1 MLTSVCQS
9 NQACSTSL
17 NRYSWGTK
25 YSQVPG
31 LNNTLICSASPTVYG
46 TGQMTCSLSDPT
58 INMLFPG
65 PAYVTITRSLNST
78 KHPGGKR
85 VLTKGGLNGGEGV
98 AYAQIWINNVEQF
111 SCMAQNCTQTVA
123 KSKIDGAAG
132 NSTTWDCADL
142 ECRCNGESDLCRS
155 PGVLGI
161 INKLHGPLSVDC
173 GGDDNC
179 QFKQQLVTNFFGEKG
194 LTLSDCT
201 FGECVEQSTIDNASF
216 DTNVPGPSAGVIAG
230 LLAVACVILA
240 VIIATVN
247 GIYSRERA
255 RRRPTHGDFMKR
267 PGVGLS
273 WSGVGYEVPPE
284 QRGFIRAFKEWLKG
298 GRGAAYLKLER
309 DVNVGPH
316 GGKVVLRDSCG
327 DIPAGGFCCL
337 LGPSGA
343 GKSTLVDILSGQN
356 KAGHVEG
363 SVAYTG
369 GGRIKVAYVDQRDV
383 LSATATVA
391 ETLQFAAD
399 LRLPENIPAHVKAER
414 VRTVLQ
420 QLGLEHVA
428 DTRIGS
434 GETRGVS
441 GGEMRRVSIGVELI
455 SAPDVLILDEP
466 TSGLDSVSAARIVTL
481 LKAITEDETCPTTV
495 IASIH
500 QPSSALYNA
509 FSQVLLLSRGKQLY
523 FGPGGDAPAD
533 YFARFGLPCPAHY
546 NVADHLLEIATASPP
561 LQTGRDAVVPLNYK
575 SKEARLLEES
585 ESELSSAGSS
595 ELDLLCAGETSVD
608 LSQRQSVPK
617 SAWWPDGRCET
628 TFLTQMDVLSK
639 REWANLMRDKT
650 LFVSH
655 VIAGIVLG
663 LFASGV
669 FSRIDLSI
677 SGFRNRIGCLF
688 FICSLVSFSSLS
700 ALNNLV
706 EARPLFLRERGG
718 FYSPSAWLLC
728 RVLFDIVPLRIIPI
742 SLLACTT
749 YALVGLTPTIVN
761 FSQFY
766 LAVMQFAVSMA
777 LFNFILA
784 AACSNPALAVLASNL
799 WNMFNFV
806 YAGFFVKLENVPA
819 WVRWPTYITPLGF
832 ALEAISVNEVG
843 AGLPI
848 KDDLDGIAIEINA
861 AYIMKRL
868 FGYELGKYY
877 GDVLALCWF
886 LIGYLVLLVGLV
898 VYHMREHR

>member
-1 MLTSVCQS
+1 MLTSVCET
-9 NQACSTSL
+9 NQACSASL

-31 LNNTLICSASPTVYG
+31 LNNTLICSSSSTVYG
-46 TGQMTCSLSDPT
+46 TGQMTCGLSNPT

-65 PAYVTITRSLNST
+65 AARVTITRSLDST
-78 KHPGGKR
+78 KHPGGDR
-85 VLTKGGLNGGEGV
+85 VLRKAGVNGGRGV
-98 AYAQIWINNVEQF
+98 AYAQIWINNIEQF
-111 SCMAQNCTQTVA
+111 SCAAQNCTQTIA
-123 KSKIDGAAG
+123 KSSIKGATS
-132 NSTTWDCADL
+132 NSTTWDCANL

-173 GGDDNC
+173 GGDDQC

-194 LTLSDCT
+194 LTLTDCT

-216 DTNVPGPSAGVIAG
+216 DNSVPGPSAGVIAG
-230 LLAVACVILA
+230 LLAVAAVILA
-240 VIIATVN
+240 SFIALVN

-255 RRRPTHGDFMKR
+255 RRAPAMGNFMKR

-273 WSGVGYEVPPE
+273 WSGVGYEVPRE
-284 QRGFIRAFKEWLKG
+284 QRGFLRSFKEWLKG
-298 GRGAAYLKLER
+298 GRVSYLKLER

-327 DIPAGGFCCL
+327 EIPAGGFCCL

-343 GKSTLVDILSGQN
+343 GKSTLVDILSGQS

-363 SVAYTG
+363 NVSYTG
-369 GGRIKVAYVDQRDV
+369 SGTGRIKVAYVDQRDV

-434 GETRGVS
+434 GEARGVS

-481 LKAITEDETCPTTV
+481 LKAITEDTTCPTTV

-533 YFARFGLPCPAHY
+533 YFARLGLPCPAHY
-546 NVADHLLEIATASPP
+546 NVADHLLEIAAASPP
-561 LQTGRDAVVPLNYK
+561 LQNGRDAVVSLSYK
-575 SKEARLLEES
+575 SKEAHLFDES

-595 ELDLLCAGETSVD
+595 EIDFLCSGEVNVD
-608 LSQRQSVPK
+608 LAQRSGRVGT
-617 SAWWPDGRCET
+617 SRLWPDGRCEV
-628 TFLTQMDVLSK
+628 TFLTQMDVLSR

-655 VIAGIVLG
+655 VIAGIILG

-669 FSRIDLSI
+669 FSRIDLTI

-742 SLLACTT
+742 SCLACTT
-749 YALVGLTPTIVN
+749 YLLVGLTPTLVN
-761 FSQFY
+761 FGQFY

-806 YAGFFVKLENVPA
+806 YAGELSGP
-819 WVRWPTYITPLGF
+819 
-832 ALEAISVNEVG
+832 ISPN
-843 AGLPI
+843 LPI
-848 KDDLDGIAIEINA
+848 SPPSFHCSTDSLHIPLAWHSPG
-861 AYIMKRL
+861 
-868 FGYELGKYY
+868 
-877 GDVLALCWF
+877 VLSQQSAL
-886 LIGYLVLLVGLV
+886 
-898 VYHMREHR
+898 